1 MNHNF
6 TLSILQFLQILSGYS
21 KAASTV
27 FCPVRQNPYTESGVR
42 IYLER
47 IKIVCLPFALLVC
60 NGARSL
66 AGRLARSLTLTAAA
80 LSSRF
85 LQICLIDGLD
95 VLHNKNPPYQTYLQ
109 FCTCFSP

>member
-6 TLSILQFLQILSGYS
+6 TLSILQFLQVLSGYS

-66 AGRLARSLTLTAAA
+66 AGRLARSLALAAA
-80 LSSRF
+80 AGHDALGQVTSSDSLNTF
-85 LQICLIDGLD
+85 
-95 VLHNKNPPYQTYLQ
+95 H
-109 FCTCFSP
+109 S

>member
-6 TLSILQFLQILSGYS
+6 TLSILQFLQVLSGYS

-60 NGARSL
+60 NGARGLTGGL
-66 AGRLARSLTLTAAA
+66 AGGLALAATAVLGA
-80 LSSRF
+80 LAEIPRV
-85 LQICLIDGLD
+85 QCLDS
-95 VLHNKNPPYQTYLQ
+95 LHN
-109 FCTCFSP
+109 FVSPFLWVFFR